1 MLQLMLLKVRKCNMS
16 EKKEVTFEC
25 VLERLEEII
34 DLLESGDAP
43 LDDSLVL
50 FQEGVKLVK
59 ICNEKLEQAETAVSQ
74 LINVDGE
81 FVEKSFTNGDIN
93 EN

>member
-1 MLQLMLLKVRKCNMS
+1 MS
-16 EKKEVTFEC
+16 EKKEISFEC
-25 VLERLEEII
+25 ALERLEKII
-34 DLLESGDAP
+34 DSLENGDTP
-43 LDDSLVL
+43 LDDSLAL

-81 FVEKSFTNGDIN
+81 FVEKPFPNGDTN